1 MKTRR
6 VHVPEI
12 VATASFVLLVSAA
25 LTGFSTWFAAA
36 LLAGI
41 VLPVALFR
49 RLFPQA
55 GLFALALAN
64 LLSVYACLYVYFV
77 EANFVPVG
85 PWAEATAFLLPIIAF
100 VAGCLTKQNHIRH
113 LAERRPRLR
122 RQDLMG
128 IAWLLPIFLIGV
140 FTYALPDLVPESWR
154 DIVLRLQ
161 CQLARRLRHRRAAR
175 LAHRGDRPPL
185 GQKPARQPAHQR
197 RLPRPLG
204 PLHDDE
210 HPSPVPPFP
219 TATQA

>member
-12 VATASFVLLVSAA
+12 VATASFVLLVAAA

-122 RQDLMG
+122 RQDLME
-128 IAWLLPIFLIGV
+128 
-140 FTYALPDLVPESWR
+140 T
-154 DIVLRLQ
+154 
-161 CQLARRLRHRRAAR
+161 
-175 LAHRGDRPPL
+175 L
-185 GQKPARQPAHQR
+185 GCCRSSSSAS
-197 RLPRPLG
+197 
-204 PLHDDE
+204 
-210 HPSPVPPFP
+210 SPTRFP
-219 TATQA
+219 TWFRKAGAISCCCYRWPQYQD